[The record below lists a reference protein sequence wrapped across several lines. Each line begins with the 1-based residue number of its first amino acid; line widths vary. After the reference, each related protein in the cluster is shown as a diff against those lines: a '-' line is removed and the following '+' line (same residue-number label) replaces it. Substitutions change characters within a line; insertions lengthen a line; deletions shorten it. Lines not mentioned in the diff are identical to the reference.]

1 MKRKLFSAALST
13 FALFLLMGAADATS
27 QPATLLAELEPEAN
41 SLSIQA
47 PQAALVAVQETA
59 NPDAWFEDIQRYQQ
73 YVNYVESNANQYPE
87 YTTSPTVQNVGS
99 YNYVS
104 LAGYAQVR
112 WSTETAGV

>member
-87 YTTSPTVQNVGS
+87 YTTSPTITTCHWQDTLS
-99 YNYVS
+99 RCTP
-104 LAGYAQVR
+104 VR